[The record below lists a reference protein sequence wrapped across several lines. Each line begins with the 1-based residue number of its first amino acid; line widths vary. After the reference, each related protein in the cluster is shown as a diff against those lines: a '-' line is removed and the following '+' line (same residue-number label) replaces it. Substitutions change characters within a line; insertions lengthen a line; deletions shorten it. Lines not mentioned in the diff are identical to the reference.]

1 MDRKYMF
8 FDIDGTLTDEKTK
21 KIVPSALKAIRELE
35 DNGHF
40 VCIATGRAHYKAV
53 NFAREIGVKNL
64 VCSGGGALVVNDK
77 LIYNEPLDNKKAK
90 AIIKE
95 AEDLGIGILLMLD
108 DSIDVYS
115 KNDLFVQQV
124 GKRQEPTNYI
134 YDENLDYDSLDKIYK
149 IYLSISSK
157 DEDKLTLKD
166 TLGSLRYVK
175 EYLMFQYDAK
185 DIGIKRMIKEVGGED
200 KDVFVFGDDVN
211 DLVMFKEEWTSIAL
225 GNAKQELKDKASY
238 VTDLNINDG
247 IYKAC
252 KKYKLI

>member
-1 MDRKYMF
+1 
-8 FDIDGTLTDEKTK
+8 
-21 KIVPSALKAIRELE
+21 
-35 DNGHF
+35 
-40 VCIATGRAHYKAV
+40 
-53 NFAREIGVKNL
+53 
-64 VCSGGGALVVNDK
+64 
-77 LIYNEPLDNKKAK
+77 
-90 AIIKE
+90 
-95 AEDLGIGILLMLD
+95 MLD